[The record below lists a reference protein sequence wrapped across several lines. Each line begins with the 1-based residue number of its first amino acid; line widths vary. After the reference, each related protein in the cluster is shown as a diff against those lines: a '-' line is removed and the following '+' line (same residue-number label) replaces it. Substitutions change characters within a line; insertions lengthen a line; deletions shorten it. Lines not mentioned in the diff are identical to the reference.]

1 MLMIFAQSTL
11 TGILVGLAMVFMVA
25 IGYWSASRTQAPLGA
40 RSSAEPSSEE
50 ISSPRKPSIERSEKN
65 STASITVQAN
75 PARPV
80 VYTQELVNGSRR
92 LVKLTV
98 LYEQSLDDS
107 ELATLQFVD
116 SASKREPVEYTDPED
131 PAWLDKVKE
140 ANKQWT

>member
-1 MLMIFAQSTL
+1 MLMTFAQSTL
-11 TGILVGLAMVFMVA
+11 TGILVGLAMVVMVA
-25 IGYWSASRTQAPLGA
+25 IAYWSASRIPVPPGA
-40 RSSAEPSSEE
+40 RSSGEPSSEA
-50 ISSPRKPSIERSEKN
+50 ISSLRKPSIERSATN

-80 VYTQELVNGSRR
+80 AYTQELVNGSRR

-107 ELATLQFVD
+107 ELATLRFVD
-116 SASKREPVEYTDPED
+116 SASKQEPVEYTDPED